1 MKRKFVWL
9 PRLPVVLGSIFSLL
23 LVLAIYLLQQQFQK
37 PPHTK
42 RMVQQLTMIQQ
53 PPPPV
58 VMQQAPSEP
67 EQKIETLSEVL
78 PEKEAEPAPEQ
89 TEEAALGELGLDA
102 EGVAGGDGFGLTAQK
117 GGRALLGGGTP
128 GNVMLW
134 YGGQIKNKL
143 EEGLQNLL
151 AGTTAMHSDY
161 KVLIEVWVD
170 ADGRISR
177 SELVGGSGKDD
188 IDQVLRKALIRLRTE
203 IGKPPPE
210 NMPQPVKI
218 RLVSRV

>member
-1 MKRKFVWL
+1 
-9 PRLPVVLGSIFSLL
+9 
-23 LVLAIYLLQQQFQK
+23 
-37 PPHTK
+37 
-42 RMVQQLTMIQQ
+42 
-53 PPPPV
+53 
-58 VMQQAPSEP
+58 
-67 EQKIETLSEVL
+67 
-78 PEKEAEPAPEQ
+78 
-89 TEEAALGELGLDA
+89 
-102 EGVAGGDGFGLTAQK
+102 
-117 GGRALLGGGTP
+117 
-128 GNVMLW
+128 
-134 YGGQIKNKL
+134 
-143 EEGLQNLL
+143 
-151 AGTTAMHSDY
+151 MHSDY